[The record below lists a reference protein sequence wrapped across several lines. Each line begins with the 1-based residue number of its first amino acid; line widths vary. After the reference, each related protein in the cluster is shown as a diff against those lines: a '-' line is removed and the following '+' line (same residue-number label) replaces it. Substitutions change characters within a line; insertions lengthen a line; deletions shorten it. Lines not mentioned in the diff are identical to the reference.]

1 MTTRLLY
8 RNLRQHLLGT
18 VVTACGIALATGLLM
33 TVWVLKSQA
42 AQTFSGSSGGYD
54 AVLAARGSKLQIVL
68 NALFHL
74 DRAPGT
80 VSLEEYRAVARNPV
94 VAEAIPMASGDNYRG
109 WRIVGV
115 GEAFFVGKT
124 APRLAEGRLFA
135 EGAHEA
141 VLGSLAAKHLGLSL
155 GDHFHPSHGAESGGE
170 EHEESYVVCGILA
183 PGNNPADRVLWIPL
197 EGVQHMSGHDPVH
210 ADEMTAVLLRFRSP
224 AAGFLLD
231 RQYNQAG
238 GRLTLAFPVG
248 AVVAE
253 LFGRFA
259 WIERLLAAI
268 AWLVVLVA
276 AGSILAALTNTLQG
290 RRRDLAILRALGAS
304 RGFLFRLILGEAVCT
319 GALGALLGFGFYFL
333 LGSLGALLVREQTG
347 VVLQVFRW
355 NPVFLWAPLTV
366 TGLAALSGLWPAWRV
381 HQSTVSEALTPLS

>member
-1 MTTRLLY
+1 MTSRLLY

-42 AQTFSGSSGGYD
+42 AQTFSGSSGDYD
-54 AVLAARGSKLQIVL
+54 AVLGARGSKLQIVL

-80 VSLEEYRAVARNPV
+80 VSQEEYRAVARNPV
-94 VAEAIPMASGDNYRG
+94 VATAIPLASGDNYRG

-115 GEAFFVGKT
+115 GDGFFAGKS
-124 APRLAEGRLFA
+124 APRVAQGRLFA
-135 EGAHEA
+135 EGAQEA
-141 VLGSLAAKHLGLSL
+141 VLGWLAAKHLGLSL
-155 GDHFHPSHGAESGGE
+155 GDHFHPSHGAESGGA

-183 PGNNPADRVLWIPL
+183 PSNSPADRVLWIPL
-197 EGVQHMSGHDPVH
+197 EGVQHMSGHDPIH
-210 ADEMTAVLLRFRSP
+210 AEEVTAVLLRFRSP

-231 RQYNQAG
+231 RQYNQSG

-259 WIERLLAAI
+259 WIERLLGAI

-304 RGFLFRLILGEAVCT
+304 RAFLFRLILGEALCT
-319 GALGALLGFGFYFL
+319 GAVGALLGFGFYL
-333 LGSLGALLVREQTG
+333 LLASLGAMLVREQTG
-347 VVLQVFRW
+347 VVMQVLRW
-355 NPVFLWAPLTV
+355 NAVFLWAPLAV
-366 TGLAALSGLWPAWRV
+366 TGLAVLSGLWPAWRV
-381 HQSTVSEALTPLS
+381 HQSTVAEALTPLS